1 MAART
6 TFSWRGVGIAS
17 TNLVLCV
24 LFCAFAY
31 SHLQQFL
38 VQPRLSLLLI
48 VVVEAI
54 VAVLVIIRR
63 DPDQTDFHWKTWV
76 ATIGG
81 TIGPLLLRP
90 TDAPVDLLAG
100 QALQLAGV
108 VLQIFAVLS
117 LNRSFGLLP
126 AHRGVKSDG
135 MYRWVRHPLYSSYLL
150 AHAGYLVNN
159 FSWANVGVI
168 VLATAF
174 QVLRIAQEENLL
186 GRYQAYAEYQTKTRW
201 RLIPAVW

>member
-1 MAART
+1 MATNT

-17 TNLVLCV
+17 TNLALSV

-38 VQPRLSLLLI
+38 IQPRLSLLLI
-48 VVVEAI
+48 VVVEAL

-63 DPDQTDFHWKTWV
+63 DPDRTDFHWMTWI

-81 TIGPLLLRP
+81 TVGPLLLRP
-90 TDAPVDLLAG
+90 TDATVDLFAG
-100 QALQLAGV
+100 QLLQLAGV
-108 VLQIFAVLS
+108 VLQIYAVMS

-168 VLATAF
+168 LLATAF
-174 QVLRIAQEENLL
+174 QVWRILQEESLL
-186 GRYQAYAEYQTKTRW
+186 GRYEAYASYQTRTRW
-201 RLIPAVW
+201 RLIPAIW